1 MKKLITTIGIILLT
15 VQLAYG
21 QNSDSGDPGFK
32 NEISLPEQELINSAD
47 YLPMDRIQNSIGKF
61 KGYTEENINLKSYKV
76 KANDNDSLALVAL
89 YNNTDGEN
97 WSTNTN
103 WLTGLVSSWSR
114 VVLDSTGRVVQLN
127 LGRNSLK
134 GEIPI
139 EIGNLASLKQ
149 LYMYDNELSGEIP
162 SEVGNLNGLEVLYL
176 WGNSL
181 TGSIPEEIGTLS
193 ELRRLSLGSNDLNGE
208 VPSSIWTLD
217 KLIYLSLTRN
227 KISGTLSADI
237 ANLDSLDELALGGNE
252 FSGEIPAE
260 IGELK
265 ELTELYLWGNEFTGE
280 IPEEIGVLTKL
291 ENLQLSQ
298 NNLTGEIPESFS
310 ELINLTTLSLWSN
323 NLTGEIPDGLGA
335 LNKLRYLYLSQ
346 NNLEGEIPE
355 SFSNLIN
362 LYSLFLWGNNLTG
375 EIPTW
380 FSNYLSLEGLH
391 LSFNKLYG
399 EIPKEIF
406 SISTLKDLY
415 LNNNQLTGDIPKE
428 VEQSTLLENLYLS
441 RNNIS
446 GEIPTEISSLSNLER
461 LNLDRNQLSGSI
473 PAELGHLS
481 QLEWL
486 YLDGNELSGEIPAE
500 LGNLSSLR
508 YLFLSD
514 NNLSGVIPE
523 ELKNLDNLYYLR
535 LFGNQL
541 TGEVPEWLTEMESII
556 YISLGR
562 NNLTGTLPE
571 SLNAF
576 TESPNLRYFYVYDN
590 QLHGEVPEKIWEL
603 DLYGLRLD
611 QNDFEG
617 QVPNTL
623 ANMDELNYLHL
634 DGNRFTSLPDLSA
647 INTLVS
653 LHIDSL
659 KLTFKDIVPNLGIAE
674 DSMSYAPQFPFGDT
688 TAVQA
693 TIGSDVTF
701 GVDEID
707 FVGNKYQWEKD
718 GVEITGQNSATIT
731 ITDVTQ
737 NDYGKYVVKVRH
749 DSLPDLIIESEPFY
763 VSEDGQI
770 TNTKDEHSNSGLP
783 EVFTLN
789 QNYPNPFNP
798 SSTIQF
804 GIPEA
809 SSVRLEV
816 FNLLGQKVSTL
827 VAGDKMQA
835 GWHSVQFDAGNLAS
849 GVYIYRIEAGN
860 FVQTKRMMLIK

>member
-1 MKKLITTIGIILLT
+1 L
-15 VQLAYG
+15 V
-21 QNSDSGDPGFK
+21 
-32 NEISLPEQELINSAD
+32 NSAD

-103 WLTGLVSSWSR
+103 WLTGPVSSWSR

-134 GEIPI
+134 GDIPN

-181 TGSIPEEIGTLS
+181 SGSIPEEIGTLS
-193 ELRRLSLGSNDLNGE
+193 ELRRLSLGDNELDGE
-208 VPSSIWTLD
+208 IPTSIWTLE
-217 KLIYLSLTRN
+217 KLTYLGLTRN
-227 KISGTLSADI
+227 SFTGTIPAQVS
-237 ANLDSLDELALGGNE
+237 NLVEMREFALGGNE

-280 IPEEIGVLTKL
+280 IPEEIGVLT
-291 ENLQLSQ
+291 
-298 NNLTGEIPESFS
+298 NLTNL
-310 ELINLTTLSLWSN
+310 ELSN
-323 NLTGEIPDGLGA
+323 NEL
-335 LNKLRYLYLSQ
+335 
-346 NNLEGEIPE
+346 
-355 SFSNLIN
+355 
-362 LYSLFLWGNNLTG
+362 
-375 EIPTW
+375 
-380 FSNYLSLEGLH
+380 
-391 LSFNKLYG
+391 
-399 EIPKEIF
+399 
-406 SISTLKDLY
+406 
-415 LNNNQLTGDIPKE
+415 
-428 VEQSTLLENLYLS
+428 
-441 RNNIS
+441 S
-446 GEIPTEISSLSNLER
+446 GEIPRSLSDLVNLRVLYLWGNE
-461 LNLDRNQLSGSI
+461 LTGELPKEIGSFTSLEILSVSSNQLSGSI
-473 PAELGHLS
+473 PIEFTNLTNLRYLSLSSNNLSGEIPKQIEQLTLLQDLYLQRNNLSGEIPPELGKLS
-481 QLEWL
+481 ELRFLYLNENELVSQIPSEFGQLAQLEWL
-486 YLDGNELSGEIPAE
+486 YLNGNKLSGEIPATF
-500 LGNLSSLR
+500 GNLSSLK
-508 YLFLSD
+508 YLFLND
-514 NNLSGVIPE
+514 NNLTGVIPE

-556 YISLGR
+556 YISLGK

-571 SLNAF
+571 SLNSL
-576 TESPNLRYFYVYDN
+576 TESPNLRYFYVYGN

-611 QNDFEG
+611 ENDFEG

-623 ANMDELNYLHL
+623 ANMDELKYLHL

-659 KLTFKDIVPNLGIAE
+659 KLTFKDIVPNLGIAK

-707 FVGNKYQWEKD
+707 FVGNKYHWEKD

-731 ITDVTQ
+731 ITDVAQ

-770 TNTKDEHSNSGLP
+770 TNTVDEHTNSGLP